1 MSSFRESVNH
11 CPLAQRK
18 KLCWFPFLQYVIIP
32 FTKEPMNAQ
41 TRHMWYHWKCFE
53 VQFYCFLFY
62 FVRQSRFTSC
72 PVLIALVCFTCPWLA
87 SFPVFSLFLLSVP
100 QFALCLFFVFHLRSC
115 LEFPALD
122 SVCVWFSI
130 WVFCSSVVLGFPFC
144 LFTLPP
150 ASFLIVFSLK
160 LPFCSTVCPPGVCTW
175 VFFLPRLK
183 RKPEK
188 LHFTLVF
195 F

>member
-1 MSSFRESVNH
+1 MFRGSVLLFSVLFCKVGSIYFLSCLN
-11 CPLAQRK
+11 CPGELH
-18 KLCWFPFLQYVIIP
+18 I
-32 FTKEPMNAQ
+32 
-41 TRHMWYHWKCFE
+41 
-53 VQFYCFLFY
+53 
-62 FVRQSRFTSC
+62 
-72 PVLIALVCFTCPWLA
+72 TCPWLA

-115 LEFPALD
+115 LEFPALV

-175 VFFLPRLK
+175 VFFLPWLK
-183 RKPEK
+183 RKAEK
-188 LHFTLVF
+188 LHFTLFFFLKYMGRMSSSKKLLNMAVF
-195 F
+195 THQWLSASLRLFLCIF